1 MYPPNLSW
9 FASTSIYDVTQKW
22 QKKYNKKKK
31 EEKEKWQM
39 GQEGKGDLT
48 MRCEE
53 KILFP

>member
-1 MYPPNLSW
+1 M
-9 FASTSIYDVTQKW
+9 ATKVEE
-22 QKKYNKKKK
+22 KKKK

>member
-1 MYPPNLSW
+1 M
-9 FASTSIYDVTQKW
+9 ATKVEE
-22 QKKYNKKKK
+22 KKKE